1 MLSNCRMGVCASR
14 LEVVA
19 VDEVKTKLYPMLKQ
33 EIIAELRA
41 IVIPDLINALNQT
54 NEELDKI
61 AAKNN
66 NVINV

>member
-1 MLSNCRMGVCASR
+1 M
-14 LEVVA
+14 EVVA
-19 VDEVKTKLYPMLKQ
+19 VDEVKTKLYPLMKQ
-33 EIIAELRA
+33 EIINELRA

>member
-1 MLSNCRMGVCASR
+1 MGVCLSSM
-14 LEVVA
+14 EVVA
-19 VDEVKTKLYPMLKQ
+19 VDEVKTKLYPLMKQ
-33 EIIAELRA
+33 EIINELRA
-41 IVIPDLINALNQT
+41 IVIPELINALNQT

>member
-1 MLSNCRMGVCASR
+1 MGQCFST

-33 EIIAELRA
+33 EIINELRA
-41 IVIPDLINALNQT
+41 IVIPELIARLNET
-54 NEELDKI
+54 EAELDKI

>member
-1 MLSNCRMGVCASR
+1 MGVCLSSM
-14 LEVVA
+14 EVVA
-19 VDEVKTKLYPMLKQ
+19 VDEVKTKLYPLMKQ
-33 EIIAELRA
+33 EIINELRA
-41 IVIPDLINALNQT
+41 IVIPELIARLNET

>member
-1 MLSNCRMGVCASR
+1 MGVCLSSM
-14 LEVVA
+14 EVVA
-19 VDEVKTKLYPMLKQ
+19 VDEVKTKLYPLMKQ
-33 EIIAELRA
+33 EIINELRA

>member
-1 MLSNCRMGVCASR
+1 MGQCFST

-33 EIIAELRA
+33 EIINELRA
-41 IVIPDLINALNQT
+41 IVIPELIARLNET
-54 NEELDKI
+54 EAELDKI
-61 AAKNN
+61 AKNN

>member
-1 MLSNCRMGVCASR
+1 MGQCFST